1 MIEVSTNLPSPL
13 GVVSMLRDRLI
24 AGDVSGLLELI
35 HPVERE
41 RFARI
46 YAERSSGLASDG
58 ADMSSLRV
66 DLLRADR
73 SIVRFDAPVGGPS
86 GTNVES
92 FPVILTREQDGSWW
106 IVDY

>member
-1 MIEVSTNLPSPL
+1 
-13 GVVSMLRDRLI
+13 
-24 AGDVSGLLELI
+24 
-35 HPVERE
+35 
-41 RFARI
+41 
-46 YAERSSGLASDG
+46 
-58 ADMSSLRV
+58 MSSLSV
-66 DLLRADR
+66 NLLRADR